1 MKQENKYRNKRIEN
15 TYGEFD
21 SIKEWR
27 RYMWLL
33 NLQKFKQIEKLQRQ
47 VVFLLIPSQRDSNGK
62 IVEKSCSYVADFTY
76 YENGKLVVEDVK
88 SEITRS
94 NAAYIIKRKLM
105 LYQHNIRIKEV

>member
-47 VVFLLIPSQRDSNGK
+47 VSFLLIPSQRDSNGK

-76 YENGKLVVEDVK
+76 YKYGKLVVEDVK

>member
-1 MKQENKYRNKRIEN
+1 MKQENKYRNKLIEN

-47 VVFLLIPSQRDSNGK
+47 VSFLLIPSQRDSNGK

-76 YENGKLVVEDVK
+76 YKYGKLVVEDVK

-105 LYQHNIRIKEV
+105 LYQHNIHINEV

>member
-47 VVFLLIPSQRDSNGK
+47 VIFLLIPSQHDSDGK

-94 NAAYIIKRKLM
+94 NAADIIKRKLM

>member
-1 MKQENKYRNKRIEN
+1 MKQENKYRNKQIKN
-15 TYGEFD
+15 AYGEFD

-33 NLQKFKQIEKLQRQ
+33 NLQKFKQIEELHRQ

-76 YENGKLVVEDVK
+76 YKYGKLVVEDVK

-105 LYQHNIRIKEV
+105 LYQHNIHINEV